1 MPATARV
8 PCACATVAMALG
20 LGVALTTMS
29 VADWNVTV
37 LVRMAPEQPMAP
49 LARATDPNFAFVHFH
64 GRGDGVAY
72 YGIARDPLAL
82 GEEHELFEWAPYR
95 YGHPGYSWLAWL
107 ATAGDAA
114 LVPFAFLALN
124 ILGLGLAAGVSS
136 LISYE
141 LGHSPWGGLVVA
153 LNPGLLYATTIDTS
167 EPVSAALL
175 ALVLYG
181 WLRGRR
187 GLALV
192 PLAFLC
198 LTKEWFVLVAVGLA
212 AWELLQ
218 VQQTDW
224 KLRSRRAAATVAL
237 PTLAIVPFALWFAY
251 VIVRF
256 DSWPAAPAGEL
267 LQLPLTGW
275 AKTARQAADVG
286 MQTFDGVTAGH
297 AALPLLAVSGV
308 AFVFGGVRAIRLRN
322 PIHPV
327 YLALLPVVAS
337 LNHLNL
343 LYTKDLMRTLAIPL
357 ALVPAVVVSSERWQ
371 ARSVASQHLEP
382 GCTGSR

>member
-1 MPATARV
+1 MV
-8 PCACATVAMALG
+8 LG
-20 LGVALTTMS
+20 VGVALTTMS

-37 LVRMAPEQPMAP
+37 LVRMAPEQPLAP
-49 LARATDPNFAFVHFH
+49 VARATDPGFAFVHFH

-107 ATAGDAA
+107 ASAGDAA
-114 LVPFAFLALN
+114 LVPFALLALN
-124 ILGLGLAAGVSS
+124 ILGLGIAAAVSS
-136 LISYE
+136 LISHE
-141 LGHSPWGGLVVA
+141 LGHSLWGGLVVA

-175 ALVLYG
+175 ALVLFG
-181 WLRGRR
+181 WLRGRQ
-187 GLALV
+187 GIAVV
-192 PLAFLC
+192 PLVLLC

-212 AWELLQ
+212 GWEL
-218 VQQTDW
+218 VQASRAGW
-224 KLRSRRAAATVAL
+224 RWRSAAVAAALPAL
-237 PTLAIVPFALWFAY
+237 AVLPFALWY
-251 VIVRF
+251 VYVVVRF

-267 LQLPLTGW
+267 LQLPLSGW

-297 AALPLLAVSGV
+297 AALPLLAVVGA
-308 AFVFGGVRAIRLRN
+308 AFVFGAVRAARLRN

-327 YLALLPVVAS
+327 YLALLSVVAS

-357 ALVPAVVVSSERWQ
+357 ALVPAVVVSSERWR
-371 ARSVASQHLEP
+371 ARRISSPRVESE
-382 GCTGSR
+382 SRAGR